1 MSAEEWEWMRW
12 DEGKAHTVRAGLTRQ
27 AVCVNGVD
35 GVAGMQYLN
44 TAHGR
49 RERERETGRPEPV
62 EKVRM
67 VLKGRGITFAVK
79 DTCNLQAGEEMRIA
93 YKWSSA
99 QWERVRRDA
108 VEEGDAGV
116 VRGWVEGD
124 RFGPTHGAGAAA
136 AAYRDDDADVLRDAA
151 SLEDETGQ
159 GSEGQ
164 EGTVLGLGGVDY
176 EYKDWMDPDWQ
187 VPDTVEEVNRL
198 WEEHRMVGWWREGST
213 RAREGGRV
221 EGEGIGGGRAGAS
234 RPLRRHH
241 RRASPAAAP

>member
-1 MSAEEWEWMRW
+1 M
-12 DEGKAHTVRAGLTRQ
+12 
-27 AVCVNGVD
+27 
-35 GVAGMQYLN
+35 
-44 TAHGR
+44 
-49 RERERETGRPEPV
+49 
-62 EKVRM
+62 
-67 VLKGRGITFAVK
+67 
-79 DTCNLQAGEEMRIA
+79 
-93 YKWSSA
+93 
-99 QWERVRRDA
+99 
-108 VEEGDAGV
+108 
-116 VRGWVEGD
+116 EGD

-213 RAREGGRV
+213 RAREEVRAEGEGVGGGGWVRGDDGRWVRVRLAGESEPGDREGSSSGGGAKGDSGSGGRV
-221 EGEGIGGGRAGAS
+221 GGGEDEGDNKIGRA
-234 RPLRRHH
+234 HV
-241 RRASPAAAP
+241 